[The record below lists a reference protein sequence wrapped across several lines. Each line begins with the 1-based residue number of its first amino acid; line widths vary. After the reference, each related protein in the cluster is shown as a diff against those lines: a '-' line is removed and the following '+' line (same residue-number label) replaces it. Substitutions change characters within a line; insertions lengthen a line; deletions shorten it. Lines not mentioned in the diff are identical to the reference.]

1 MTNRFTFFTRTLII
15 GSVLLSSACANM
27 NKMAFQDDS
36 ETLAASKK
44 PIFLMSATLNNS
56 YKPFFQPNVMYV
68 HVEKN
73 GTGGENNRLSFKM
86 DEKGKVDSSVGNEYL
101 IRMELDKGDYVL
113 RGMTGISGGFP
124 VLGSFNAPLLLNLKA
139 DDAGVYYLGHVDATV
154 RERNENEFRA
164 GPVIPLIDQAVT
176 GFSGGTFD
184 IAVSDRFD
192 KDESLFKSKFLALN
206 GVGIKKAILPQFDR
220 DKAQK
225 WWEAH

>member
-1 MTNRFTFFTRTLII
+1 MANRFTFLSRILGVASI
-15 GSVLLSSACANM
+15 LLLSACAST
-27 NKMAFQDDS
+27 NKMAFQDDA
-36 ETLAASKK
+36 ETPASAKK
-44 PIFLMSATLNNS
+44 PIFLMSATFTNNYRPS
-56 YKPFFQPNVMYV
+56 FHPSVLHV
-68 HVEKN
+68 HVDRN
-73 GTGGENNRLSFKM
+73 VTGGDSDRLSFRM
-86 DEKGKVDSSVGNEYL
+86 DEKGKLDSSAGNEYL

-113 RGMTGISGGFP
+113 RGMTGIAGGFP
-124 VLGSFNAPLLLNLKA
+124 ILGNFNAPLLLNLKA

-192 KDESLFKSKFLALN
+192 KDESLFKSRFLALN

-225 WWEAH
+225 WWDAH